1 MHNKNAKSCTIKLLK
16 SAQQNCR
23 KMHNSIAKILKMG
36 YTKYKIIII
45 FTSIRKEIIYE
56 INQKRI

>member
-1 MHNKNAKSCTIKLLK
+1 MKLLK
-16 SAQQNCR
+16 NAQQNCR
-23 KMHNSIAKILKMG
+23 KMHNSIVKILKMG